1 MDDRRGVLGEGWG
14 APAERVL
21 LKQFM
26 TQFSFE
32 IPPAVYAYALAFLI
46 VLLIVGYAQ
55 VRFHRLMTEAWIVRC
70 LVAAERDLNS
80 LLSGALSHDG
90 RKAKIAERREWNE
103 MSERSVLQINAPGY
117 RSIAHDLVEANEK
130 EMVGKST
137 TMGKAAMTAYLLRE
151 LYAGDV
157 WAAQMKIFGDTRN
170 NNGVAPYI
178 APGIYELVGFAKF
191 DAQNGFPPF
200 SGAKPWDLMRVVRK
214 HGFPR
219 DIRMIKTDETGA
231 KSFRDPMDA
240 LAQLVQLNL

>member
-1 MDDRRGVLGEGWG
+1 
-14 APAERVL
+14 
-21 LKQFM
+21 M
-26 TQFSFE
+26 TSFSLE
-32 IPPAVYAYALAFLI
+32 IPPTFYIYALAFLI
-46 VLLIVGYAQ
+46 VLLVIGYSQ
-55 VRFHRLMTEAWIVRC
+55 VRFRRLLTEAWIERC

-80 LLSGALSHDG
+80 LLSGGLTHDG

-103 MSERSVLQINAPGY
+103 MARLPVLQINAPGY

-157 WAAQMKIFGDTRN
+157 WAAQMKIFADTRN
-170 NNGVAPYI
+170 NAGVAPYI
-178 APGIYELVGFAKF
+178 APGIYELVGFARF
-191 DAQNGFPPF
+191 NALTGFPPY
-200 SGAKPWDLMRVVRK
+200 SGAKPWDLARVVRK
-214 HGFPR
+214 RGFPR
-219 DIRMIKTDETGA
+219 DIRMIQTDETGA